1 MPRAS
6 AIAALT
12 ALGAAQNALVPLAS
26 AAQFALCG
34 HAGAGAS
41 AIAAYGLA
49 LASTNVAT
57 SAFNFVSDGVVAKV
71 GAYLARKDA
80 VRAAAA
86 ARLAVACALGA
97 GAASCAILFA
107 LRDALFDKTFARQS
121 KDTTAMALEVFVC
134 RAACAPLVCAVA
146 ALRGVLGGC
155 GRVGTATMLSAL
167 GAALE
172 TAVVASATSARL
184 HLDGAAMMRWIGV
197 GYVIVVIVQF
207 LVSAC
212 VVATLP
218 PRGASE
224 PLGVWRARMLPRK
237 DAFDFMSD
245 GASMVVRST
254 LLQASFF
261 IAVVIASR
269 SFDASGLAAHHIICQ
284 LWLIASYVVDG
295 LATCANV
302 LGARLYRTDMREFKS
317 LLYILLAL
325 GVSSGMVF
333 SAILVWGKTFI
344 PTVFTADAA
353 AREMLATSG
362 VWTILVAAQPIN
374 AAVFVYDGFIYAS
387 HSFSYVRQVMIA
399 GVGLVF
405 LPTLYLANRPTAT
418 LCGIWTAKLALN
430 AWRLV
435 CLMAR
440 VHFWVLETPEYDD
453 DDDDEDDDNISSEFE
468 SESSQSIDAFAA
480 TPRDAYYEPLLDA
493 ASDDEEEE
501 DEEEEEET
509 RESNVQYESSL
520 KPSKIKSGYSPIRT
534 PEISLAMS
542 RASSTRR

>member
-1 MPRAS
+1 MFSSILKNGIIRCS
-6 AIAALT
+6 IYT
-12 ALGAAQNALVPLAS
+12 T
-26 AAQFALCG
+26 

-49 LASTNVAT
+49 LATTNVAT

-155 GRVGTATMLSAL
+155 GRVGAATMLSAL

-224 PLGVWRARMLPRK
+224 PLDVWRARMLLPRK

-317 LLYILLAL
+317 LLYILLTL
-325 GVSSGMVF
+325 GVSTGVVF

-353 AREMLATSG
+353 ARETLATSG

-374 AAVFVYDGFIYAS
+374 AALFVYDGFIYAS

-418 LCGIWTAKLALN
+418 LRGIWTAKLALN

-435 CLMAR
+435 CLVAR

-453 DDDDEDDDNISSEFE
+453 DDDDDNVSSEFE
-468 SESSQSIDAFAA
+468 SDSSQSVDAFAA

-493 ASDDEEEE
+493 ASNDE
-501 DEEEEEET
+501 DEDEEEEET

>member
-6 AIAALT
+6 AIAALS

-218 PRGASE
+218 PRGASD

-284 LWLIASYVVDG
+284 LWLIIAFLCDG
-295 LATCANV
+295 LAMCANV

-325 GVSSGMVF
+325 GVSAGMVF

-453 DDDDEDDDNISSEFE
+453 DNISSEFE

-501 DEEEEEET
+501 DEEEEEEET

>member
-6 AIAALT
+6 AIAALS

-218 PRGASE
+218 PRGASD

-284 LWLIASYVVDG
+284 LWLIIAFLCDG
-295 LATCANV
+295 LAMCANV

-325 GVSSGMVF
+325 GVSAGMVF

-453 DDDDEDDDNISSEFE
+453 DDNISSEFE

-501 DEEEEEET
+501 DEEEEEEET

>member
-6 AIAALT
+6 AIAALS

-134 RAACAPLVCAVA
+134 RAACAPLVCAIA

-155 GRVGTATMLSAL
+155 GRVGAATMLSAL

-184 HLDGAAMMRWIGV
+184 NLDGMAMMRWIGV

-325 GVSSGMVF
+325 GVSAGMVF

-453 DDDDEDDDNISSEFE
+453 DNISSEFE

-501 DEEEEEET
+501 DEDEEEEET

>member
-218 PRGASE
+218 PRGASD

-302 LGARLYRTDMREFKS
+302 LGVRLYRTDMREFKS

-325 GVSSGMVF
+325 GVSAGMVF

-453 DDDDEDDDNISSEFE
+453 NISSEFE

-501 DEEEEEET
+501 DEEEEEEET

>member
-6 AIAALT
+6 AIAALS

-284 LWLIASYVVDG
+284 LWLIIAFLCDG
-295 LATCANV
+295 LAMCANV

-325 GVSSGMVF
+325 GVSAGMVF

-453 DDDDEDDDNISSEFE
+453 DNISSEFE

-501 DEEEEEET
+501 DEEEEEEET

>member
-71 GAYLARKDA
+71 GAYLARKDVA
-80 VRAAAA
+80 RAAAA

-107 LRDALFDKTFARQS
+107 LRDALFDKTFAKQT

-134 RAACAPLVCAVA
+134 RAACAPLVCAIA

-155 GRVGTATMLSAL
+155 GRVGAATMLSAL

-184 HLDGAAMMRWIGV
+184 NLDGAAMMRWIGV

-224 PLGVWRARMLPRK
+224 PLDVWRARMLLPRK

-325 GVSSGMVF
+325 GVSAGVMF

-353 AREMLATSG
+353 AREALATSG

-418 LCGIWTAKLALN
+418 LRGIWTAKLALN

-435 CLMAR
+435 CLVAR

-453 DDDDEDDDNISSEFE
+453 DDDVSSEFE
-468 SESSQSIDAFAA
+468 SESSQSLDAFAA

-493 ASDDEEEE
+493 ASDDEDE
-501 DEEEEEET
+501 DEDEDEKET

>member
-218 PRGASE
+218 PRGAIE

-284 LWLIASYVVDG
+284 LWLIIAFLCDG
-295 LATCANV
+295 LAMCANV

-325 GVSSGMVF
+325 GVSAGMVF

-453 DDDDEDDDNISSEFE
+453 DNISSEFE

-501 DEEEEEET
+501 DEEEEEEET

>member
-6 AIAALT
+6 AIAALS

-218 PRGASE
+218 PRGASD

-295 LATCANV
+295 LAMCATV
-302 LGARLYRTDMREFKS
+302 LGVRLYRTDMREFKS

-325 GVSSGMVF
+325 GVSAGMVF

-453 DDDDEDDDNISSEFE
+453 DNISSEFE

-501 DEEEEEET
+501 DEEEEEEET

>member
-295 LATCANV
+295 VATCANV

-325 GVSSGMVF
+325 GVSAGMVF

-453 DDDDEDDDNISSEFE
+453 DDVSSEFE

-493 ASDDEEEE
+493 ASDDEEEDE
-501 DEEEEEET
+501 DEEET

>member
-6 AIAALT
+6 AIAALS

-218 PRGASE
+218 PRGASD

-284 LWLIASYVVDG
+284 LWLIIAFLCDG
-295 LATCANV
+295 LAMCANV

-325 GVSSGMVF
+325 GVSAGMVF

-453 DDDDEDDDNISSEFE
+453 DNISSEFE

-501 DEEEEEET
+501 DEDEEEEET

>member
-6 AIAALT
+6 AIAALS

-295 LATCANV
+295 LAMCATV

-325 GVSSGMVF
+325 GVSAGMVF

-453 DDDDEDDDNISSEFE
+453 DNISSEFE

-493 ASDDEEEE
+493 ASDD

>member
-218 PRGASE
+218 PRGASD

-284 LWLIASYVVDG
+284 LWLIIAFLCDG
-295 LATCANV
+295 LAMCANV

-325 GVSSGMVF
+325 GVSAGMVF

-453 DDDDEDDDNISSEFE
+453 DNISSEFE

-501 DEEEEEET
+501 DEDEEEEET

>member
-107 LRDALFDKTFARQS
+107 LRDALFDKTFAKQT

-134 RAACAPLVCAVA
+134 RVACAPLVCAIA

-155 GRVGTATMLSAL
+155 GRVGAATMLSAL

-184 HLDGAAMMRWIGV
+184 NLDGMAMMRWIGV

-224 PLGVWRARMLPRK
+224 PLDVWRARMLLPRK

-325 GVSSGMVF
+325 GVSAGVMF

-353 AREMLATSG
+353 AREALATSG

-418 LCGIWTAKLALN
+418 LRGIWTAKLALN

-435 CLMAR
+435 CLVAR

-453 DDDDEDDDNISSEFE
+453 DDDVSSEFE
-468 SESSQSIDAFAA
+468 SESSQSLDAFAA
-480 TPRDAYYEPLLDA
+480 TPRDAYYVPLLDA
-493 ASDDEEEE
+493 ASDDEDE
-501 DEEEEEET
+501 DEDEDEKET

>member
-218 PRGASE
+218 PRGASD

-284 LWLIASYVVDG
+284 LWLIIAFLCDG
-295 LATCANV
+295 LAMCANV

-325 GVSSGMVF
+325 GVSAGMVF

-453 DDDDEDDDNISSEFE
+453 DNISSEFE

-501 DEEEEEET
+501 DEEEEEEET

>member
-71 GAYLARKDA
+71 GAYLARKDVA
-80 VRAAAA
+80 RAAAA

-107 LRDALFDKTFARQS
+107 LRDALFDKTFAKQT

-134 RAACAPLVCAVA
+134 RAACAPLVCAIA

-155 GRVGTATMLSAL
+155 GRVGAATMLSAL

-184 HLDGAAMMRWIGV
+184 NLDGMAMMRWIGV

-224 PLGVWRARMLPRK
+224 PLDVWRARMLLPRK

-325 GVSSGMVF
+325 GVSAGVMF

-353 AREMLATSG
+353 AREALATSG

-418 LCGIWTAKLALN
+418 LRGIWTAKLALN

-435 CLMAR
+435 CLVAR

-453 DDDDEDDDNISSEFE
+453 DDDVSSEFE
-468 SESSQSIDAFAA
+468 SESSQSLDAFAA

-493 ASDDEEEE
+493 ASDDEDE
-501 DEEEEEET
+501 DEDEDEKET

>member
-6 AIAALT
+6 AIAALS

-218 PRGASE
+218 PRGASD

-284 LWLIASYVVDG
+284 LWLIIAFLCDG
-295 LATCANV
+295 LAMCANV

-325 GVSSGMVF
+325 GVSAGMVF

-453 DDDDEDDDNISSEFE
+453 DDNISSEFE

-501 DEEEEEET
+501 DEEEEEEEET

>member
-284 LWLIASYVVDG
+284 LWLISKANLRKVIAVLDTKCEALLSG
-295 LATCANV
+295 LDKSRRGS
-302 LGARLYRTDMREFKS
+302 LGELFNEALKS
-317 LLYILLAL
+317 SPDDEVQSILTEYQSKKAAKVKPSAL
-325 GVSSGMVF
+325 G
-333 SAILVWGKTFI
+333 
-344 PTVFTADAA
+344 
-353 AREMLATSG
+353 
-362 VWTILVAAQPIN
+362 
-374 AAVFVYDGFIYAS
+374 
-387 HSFSYVRQVMIA
+387 
-399 GVGLVF
+399 
-405 LPTLYLANRPTAT
+405 
-418 LCGIWTAKLALN
+418 
-430 AWRLV
+430 
-435 CLMAR
+435 
-440 VHFWVLETPEYDD
+440 
-453 DDDDEDDDNISSEFE
+453 
-468 SESSQSIDAFAA
+468 DAFAA
-480 TPRDAYYEPLLDA
+480 G
-493 ASDDEEEE
+493 ASF
-501 DEEEEEET
+501 
-509 RESNVQYESSL
+509 SFSF
-520 KPSKIKSGYSPIRT
+520 
-534 PEISLAMS
+534 A
-542 RASSTRR
+542 

>member
-6 AIAALT
+6 AIAALS

-284 LWLIASYVVDG
+284 LWLIIAFLCDG
-295 LATCANV
+295 LAMCANV

-325 GVSSGMVF
+325 GVSAGMVF

-453 DDDDEDDDNISSEFE
+453 DNISSEFE

-493 ASDDEEEE
+493 ASDDEEDE
-501 DEEEEEET
+501 DEEEEEEET

>member
-218 PRGASE
+218 PRGASD

-325 GVSSGMVF
+325 GVSAGMVF

-453 DDDDEDDDNISSEFE
+453 DDDVSSEFE

-501 DEEEEEET
+501 DEEEEEEEET